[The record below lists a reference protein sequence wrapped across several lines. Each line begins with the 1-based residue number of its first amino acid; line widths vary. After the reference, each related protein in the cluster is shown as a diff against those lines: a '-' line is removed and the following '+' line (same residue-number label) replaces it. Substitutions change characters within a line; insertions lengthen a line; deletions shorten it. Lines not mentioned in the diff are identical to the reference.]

1 VRLTRLAAIARI
13 NELYE
18 KFEIHLKD
26 YSVKLV
32 SAKSF
37 LIFYFAWHTT
47 SALWYFINIMEEDL
61 FPLTWAKQFKMTDR
75 PIGERY
81 LMSMYYVIKIVTG
94 LGQSDMIA
102 YNDLER
108 ICFILIINLGDA
120 VFAMTFGLIAQ
131 IQMHISENSHFQQ
144 YVQKMKEVETFLN
157 FVQAQSQ
164 QKKRIEQYFSYEN
177 YLKNKKHIHGKS
189 DLEGSLPFSVLREV
203 IYEI

>member
-1 VRLTRLAAIARI
+1 
-13 NELYE
+13 
-18 KFEIHLKD
+18 
-26 YSVKLV
+26 
-32 SAKSF
+32 
-37 LIFYFAWHTT
+37 
-47 SALWYFINIMEEDL
+47 
-61 FPLTWAKQFKMTDR
+61 
-75 PIGERY
+75 
-81 LMSMYYVIKIVTG
+81 MSMYYVIKIVTG

-177 YLKNKKHIHGKS
+177 YLKNNTKIS
-189 DLEGSLPFSVLREV
+189 TNLFDISTNWILPNYSQ
-203 IYEI
+203 

>member
-1 VRLTRLAAIARI
+1 
-13 NELYE
+13 
-18 KFEIHLKD
+18 
-26 YSVKLV
+26 
-32 SAKSF
+32 
-37 LIFYFAWHTT
+37 
-47 SALWYFINIMEEDL
+47 MEEDL
-61 FPLTWAKQFKMTDR
+61 FSLTWAKQFKMTDR

-108 ICFILIINLGDA
+108 ICFIMIINLGDA